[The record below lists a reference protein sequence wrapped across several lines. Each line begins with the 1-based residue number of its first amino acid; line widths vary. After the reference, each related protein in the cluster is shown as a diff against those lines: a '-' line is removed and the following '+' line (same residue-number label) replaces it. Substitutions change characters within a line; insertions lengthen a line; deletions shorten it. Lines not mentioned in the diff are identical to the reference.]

1 MMLNQQN
8 YTKRDTVGVKGLILT
23 VVHSFLTICVHVW
36 DYYCVKTMLGE
47 LLGRLEV
54 VSVDRGR
61 RENATRLNDRRV
73 HDSSVHAAAK
83 TTTTA
88 ATGTSSTRVSA
99 AMRET
104 GNQLRLSTN
113 GAATAVVSGIRMS
126 GAAASWRSG
135 CVSRLTHDV
144 MRRSVTAAEQS
155 ASTRPAAAVV
165 AIRSTAHSVLPL

>member
-1 MMLNQQN
+1 
-8 YTKRDTVGVKGLILT
+8 
-23 VVHSFLTICVHVW
+23 
-36 DYYCVKTMLGE
+36 MLGE

-88 ATGTSSTRVSA
+88 ATVMSSTRASA
-99 AMRET
+99 VTRET
-104 GNQLRLSTN
+104 GNQLRSSTN
-113 GAATAVVSGIRMS
+113 GAATAVASGIRTS
-126 GAAASWRSG
+126 GAAANWRSG
-135 CVSRLTHDV
+135 CASRPIHDV
-144 MRRSVTAAEQS
+144 TRRSVTAAEQN